1 MNYQVILNT
10 DQSINL
16 SDVQNLDAS
25 SFTKTLN
32 DRNISFINFS
42 GAIVN
47 KGLIS
52 LIQPDNVEDGE
63 KKVQIQL
70 NNGQALIVGVDDDF
84 NATEIV
90 NLLNERI
97 NQFICIGK
105 LIITKNLIG
114 TIVPVNEVDP
124 SHEE

>member
-47 KGLIS
+47 KNLIA
-52 LIQPDNVEDGE
+52 LVLPENAADGE
-63 KKVQIQL
+63 KQVKIQL
-70 NNGQALIVGVDDDF
+70 NNGQTIILGVDEDF
-84 NATEIV
+84 NANEVV
-90 NLLNERI
+90 NLLNDRLI
-97 NQFICIGK
+97 QFINIGK
-105 LIITKNLIG
+105 SIISKSLIG